1 MNKGISVKLIAIN
14 AMIAGVYAA
23 LTLALSPIAYLEI
36 QFRLSEVMVFLA
48 FYNKKYIPG
57 LVIGCLLANLTSP
70 LGMMDICFGTFSTL
84 LVCISMYCIKN
95 RYFASIVGA
104 IITGLIIGAELYY
117 AFSIPFLLNA
127 SYVFIGELLV
137 LLIGAI
143 VFKVL
148 ETNSQIKKIIFE
160 Y

>member
-14 AMIAGVYAA
+14 AMIAGVYTA

-57 LVIGCLLANLTSP
+57 LVIGCLLSNIGSP
-70 LGMMDICFGTFSTL
+70 LGMMDICFGTISTL
-84 LVCISMYCIKN
+84 LVCIAMDKLTN
-95 RYFASIVGA
+95 RYLAATAGA

-127 SYVFIGELLV
+127 FYVGIGELGV

-143 VFKVL
+143 VFKVF
-148 ETNSQIKKIIFE
+148 ENNKQIAKFLKN
-160 Y
+160 

>member
-1 MNKGISVKLIAIN
+1 MNKGISVRLIAIN

-57 LVIGCLLANLTSP
+57 LVVGCLLANLPSP
-70 LGMMDICFGTFSTL
+70 LGMMDICFGTLSTL
-84 LVCISMYCIKN
+84 LVCIAMYYIKN
-95 RYFASIVGA
+95 RYIAAIIGA
-104 IITGLIIGAELYY
+104 IITGLIIGTELYY
-117 AFSIPFLLNA
+117 AFTIPFVLNA
-127 SYVFIGELLV
+127 SYVFIGELIV

-143 VFKVL
+143 IFKTL
-148 ETNSQIKKIIFE
+148 ESNSQFTKFIKG
-160 Y
+160 